1 MKAIAALSLALLSAA
16 ASAQAPQPL
25 AFDQRIETIEWRD
38 GAEMPLRTTI
48 GGSLT
53 VIFAPGEAVQTVL
66 VGDPGAVE
74 VRVAPQADSLVLSTQ
89 RKPANDRIEVRT
101 QLRYYRFHLTVG
113 PANDVAYAVRFSIG
127 PAGNSPPSETLLPPA
142 AATNLYGFKGEPNL
156 RPIRVS
162 DDGARTYIEWSAAQA
177 LPAVFAINALG
188 EEETVDCYMRGG
200 IMVIDRIFPRLI
212 FRIGKH
218 SAQAQR
224 LAASAKGR
232 P

>member
-1 MKAIAALSLALLSAA
+1 MKVALVLSLAISAA
-16 ASAQAPQPL
+16 AGSAQAPGPL
-25 AFDQRIETIEWRD
+25 AFDQRVETIAWSQN
-38 GAEMPLRTTI
+38 AQLPLRTTI

-53 VIFAPGEAVQTVL
+53 LIFSPGEAVQSVL

-74 VRVAPQADSLVLSTQ
+74 VRVAPQADSLVLLTQ
-89 RKPANDRIEVRT
+89 RKPANDLIEVHT
-101 QLRYYRFHLTVG
+101 QLRDYRFRLAVG

-127 PAGNSPPSETLLPPA
+127 PAGQKPPAETLPPLT
-142 AATNLYGFKGEPNL
+142 ATMRYGIKGEPNL
-156 RPIRVS
+156 RPVRVS
-162 DDGARTYIEWSAAQA
+162 DDGARTYIEWGAEQA

-200 IMVIDRIFPRLI
+200 VMVIDRIFPRLI

-218 SAQAQR
+218 NAQAQR
-224 LAASAKGR
+224 LPATGGGK